1 MRHGG
6 DNFKELFRFDRLWDV
21 CLKSRSQGALT
32 ILDSGVCCHGN
43 RRNDPSAFRWKFPDS
58 AEQLVA
64 ILFRHRD
71 VTNKN
76 IHMLISQQLQRGGC
90 AVGRDYLRALCL

>member
-1 MRHGG
+1 MP
-6 DNFKELFRFDRLWDV
+6 EIQ
-21 CLKSRSQGALT
+21 KSGRALT

-64 ILFRHRD
+64 ILFWHRD
-71 VTNKN
+71 VTDKN
-76 IHMLISQQLQRGGC
+76 VYRLISQQLQRGGC
-90 AVGRDYLRALCL
+90 AVRRDYLRALCL